1 MARTDSHSQDV
12 TRRICARPRSW
23 SGKNI
28 SAAHVEREIETH
40 PNVEMAVAVGL
51 PDNVFGERL
60 CAVISGSSA
69 ARLTLPGLNAHL
81 VEHGMTKEYLPEYL
95 LVVDE
100 IPRSSGG
107 KLAKGQVRELALA
120 ALAAGELEVA
130 ASVGRLESAG
140 KGAPG

>member
-1 MARTDSHSQDV
+1 GRKAEIIIRG
-12 TRRICARPRSW
+12 
-23 SGKNI
+23 GKNI

-120 ALAAGELEVA
+120 ALAAGEL
-130 ASVGRLESAG
+130 
-140 KGAPG
+140 

>member
-1 MARTDSHSQDV
+1 
-12 TRRICARPRSW
+12 
-23 SGKNI
+23 
-28 SAAHVEREIETH
+28 
-40 PNVEMAVAVGL
+40 
-51 PDNVFGERL
+51 
-60 CAVISGSSA
+60 
-69 ARLTLPGLNAHL
+69 
-81 VEHGMTKEYLPEYL
+81 MTKEYLPEYL